1 MPFGNRQRDIS
12 RRLTPDMVDEI
23 VATATASM
31 TAQVT
36 ASFVA
41 KGYEITTT
49 AGPGV
54 MRLTPT
60 VTDLD
65 VYEPD
70 ATFSRP
76 QALFTRDTAGM
87 ATLSLEARDTVTG
100 ALLGVVVDRG
110 TATHVQTMSRA
121 TKTSNQFWFDAMF
134 RQWASYC
141 VAAIQ
146 APPAP

>member
-1 MPFGNRQRDIS
+1 MR
-12 RRLTPDMVDEI
+12 
-23 VATATASM
+23 
-31 TAQVT
+31 VT
-36 ASFVA
+36 S
-41 KGYEITTT
+41 
-49 AGPGV
+49 
-54 MRLTPT
+54 T

-70 ATFSRP
+70 VTNSRTE
-76 QALFTRDTAGM
+76 ALFTRDASGM
-87 ATLSLEARDTVTG
+87 ATLGLEARDAVTG

-134 RQWASYC
+134 RQWASFC